1 MGSSVVG
8 AAVVGCGVVGSGV
21 VGAGVVGASVVGAGV
36 VGATAVGAGVVGTDV
51 GGNVGELIAL
61 LALERGTRTLGS
73 TMIKTIAIVAMT
85 TPKMTGNHT
94 PRNCRHPNGALGVA
108 FSTSIFN
115 PAWAGT
121 EAAQGVEWLGR
132 GGGGGERG
140 EGRGDAVK
148 HTQLQANVHRRCKG
162 RCRGHGRR
170 AVANQALLPKQGRQR
185 CQVARRQDDLRRHL

>member
-132 GGGGGERG
+132 GGGGGEGG
-140 EGRGDAVK
+140 EGRGEM
-148 HTQLQANVHRRCKG
+148 R
-162 RCRGHGRR
+162 
-170 AVANQALLPKQGRQR
+170 
-185 CQVARRQDDLRRHL
+185 